1 MFSMKKKRCLT
12 FSPQSKRREG
22 LGMDQAGCHNWEQL
36 LKLGLWDR
44 AWGAGFCLFQFPL
57 DMREVLGN
65 LGYLSWKMSPGISLY
80 LRKSLANT

>member
-1 MFSMKKKRCLT
+1 
-12 FSPQSKRREG
+12 
-22 LGMDQAGCHNWEQL
+22 MDQGGCHNWEQL

-65 LGYLSWKMSPGISLY
+65 LGFWSWKMSLWNFLIFEKVS
-80 LRKSLANT
+80 S